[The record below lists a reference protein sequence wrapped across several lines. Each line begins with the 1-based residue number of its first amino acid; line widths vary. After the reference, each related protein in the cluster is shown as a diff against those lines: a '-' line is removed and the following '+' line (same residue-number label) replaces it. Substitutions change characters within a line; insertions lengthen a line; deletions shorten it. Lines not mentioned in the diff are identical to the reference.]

1 MRDNCIDV
9 RPCTPAE
16 ILFGNGPPRFPNR
29 LASNLLFRNR
39 VSHPRF
45 NKTPAQSHGFSRN
58 GSFPASFSF
67 FLISCTRNFF
77 FFFFFPFKLWI
88 FSTDLKWNDGKKWR
102 IALGT
107 LSLGRRV
114 KFYSQERMENWA
126 RMKWKLCKG
135 VNFCQIFR
143 SWPLT
148 RKLIRSASGG

>member
-67 FLISCTRNFF
+67 FFFYFLLGKFF
-77 FFFFFPFKLWI
+77 FFFFFFSFQTLNLFDRSEMKRWKKMENCIGYIVFGETRKILFAGENGKL
-88 FSTDLKWNDGKKWR
+88 R
-102 IALGT
+102 I
-107 LSLGRRV
+107 V
-114 KFYSQERMENWA
+114 RME
-126 RMKWKLCKG
+126 WKFCEG

-143 SWPLT
+143 S
-148 RKLIRSASGG
+148 